1 MTSEL
6 LESQPRTAMTTAVV
20 GDDAAAYAWARA
32 LRGCDGSDVRTL
44 QSSDDLFGDL
54 ADSELDAV
62 CFASPMRDLGAM
74 VKRAII
80 ARKHVLVATGIAD
93 SHQLILLDELARNR
107 ECVLLFDACGLADEA
122 LDTVRATV
130 RDEHPIRRPRYIRAH
145 RSVPG
150 ATALEGSALDAI
162 SRVLT
167 LTGGLPAYV
176 GALAPR
182 FDDEDEDPSLVG
194 ITLRFE
200 SGLVARLDV
209 VSMEPEAGD
218 TITIMCEGRTTVVDS
233 DSAVAPVRVLS
244 ATRRGDAERTG
255 GPPSLKSEQL
265 AIAPGSREERVA
277 SAFVEAVRS
286 HQPLCNARELA
297 SAALVWETAM
307 ASLALGGEM
316 IALSA
321 THPLIA
327 ISRPQLQVI
336 RGGGNTVESAS
347 VPRLRLV
354 QGGRRSESV
363 APPPRSA

>member
-1 MTSEL
+1 
-6 LESQPRTAMTTAVV
+6 
-20 GDDAAAYAWARA
+20 
-32 LRGCDGSDVRTL
+32 
-44 QSSDDLFGDL
+44 
-54 ADSELDAV
+54 
-62 CFASPMRDLGAM
+62 MRDLGAM
-74 VKRAII
+74 VKRAVI

-122 LDTVRATV
+122 LDAVRATV

-150 ATALEGSALDAI
+150 ATALEGSALDAV

-209 VSMEPEAGD
+209 ISMEPEAED

-233 DSAVAPVRVLS
+233 DNAVAPVRVLS

-255 GPPSLKSEQL
+255 GPASLKSEQL

-286 HQPLCNARELA
+286 RQPLCNARELA

-307 ASLALGGEM
+307 ASLARGGEM
-316 IALSA
+316 IALSS

-327 ISRPQLQVI
+327 VSRPQLQVI
-336 RGGGNTVESAS
+336 QGGGNTVESAS